1 MTEKSLQKNSLGI
14 VETGYFTFAEGFD
27 GLELVSGK
35 KIGPVTLA
43 YETYGALNPERD
55 NAILIL
61 HALSGS
67 AHAAGFN
74 SPDEKYPGW
83 WDLYIGPG
91 KAFDTDKYFIISSNV
106 LGGCNGSTGPASI
119 NPATGKQYGL
129 DFPIVTIEDM
139 VRAQYSLVRHL
150 GIEKLLCAAGGSMG
164 GMQSLTW
171 SILYPEMVKSVM
183 AIATTARLSAQGI
196 AFHEVGRQAIMNDPN
211 WNSGNYYGNMV
222 PASGLSLARM
232 IAHITYLSE
241 KNMHERF
248 GRKFQEQNPDTF
260 SFDTEYQVESYLHH
274 QGIKF
279 VDRFDANSYLYITR
293 AIDLFNL
300 ARSGDGSLMT
310 AFENVQAN
318 YLVVSFTSDWLYPS
332 AMSREIVSA
341 LRANGKNVIYT
352 DIDTDKGHDSFLVE
366 NQILQKNISNFLRSQ
381 YGNGR

>member
-1 MTEKSLQKNSLGI
+1 MTEIASQKNSLGL
-14 VETGYFTFAEGFD
+14 VETAYYTLD
-27 GLELVSGK
+27 HGLELVSGK
-35 KIGPVTLA
+35 IIGPVTLA
-43 YETYGALNPERD
+43 YETYGALNPARD

-74 SPDEKYPGW
+74 SPDEKYAGW

-106 LGGCNGSTGPASI
+106 LGGCNGSTGPASM
-119 NPATGKQYGL
+119 NPATERQYGL

-139 VRAQYSLVRHL
+139 VRAQYHLVRHL
-150 GIEKLLCAAGGSMG
+150 GVEKLLCAAGGSMG

-211 WNSGNYYGNMV
+211 WNSGNYYGNRV
-222 PASGLSLARM
+222 PGSGLSLARM

-310 AFENVQAN
+310 AFEHVQAN

-366 NQILQKNISNFLRSQ
+366 NPILQKNISNFLRSQ